1 MGGGGTTNFND
12 NVIGQNGDPGAT
24 TIGAMCSS
32 AFHIA
37 NKQNITTYPFPSVT
51 HLGIQSTKII
61 PTVGQFLGKW

>member
-1 MGGGGTTNFND
+1 MGAGGTTTYNQNIND
-12 NVIGQNGDPGAT
+12 GMSLGEQPVPE
-24 TIGAMCSS
+24 CSS

-61 PTVGQFLGKW
+61 PTDGQFLGKW